1 MWAYTYHRLFC
12 DVHQVLQI
20 IILMLLK
27 SWKQHV
33 QNVLFISSGSFSIF
47 FLFPFIFN
55 LCEKSKNPEG
65 ISSMCSLWNTGTLF
79 FPPLLDF
86 KLQDSR
92 SESGG
97 SVPAAFTTP
106 RAPQTCKARGR
117 LMPTCRP
124 FPLFPKALGNVFIS
138 SPKAHLY
145 RNHIM
150 WITKSICN
158 SLFLITQNTVK
169 EFICSMP
176 FGR

>member
-79 FPPLLDF
+79 RPPLLDF

-92 SESGG
+92 SKSAG
-97 SVPAAFTTP
+97 SVPVAFTTP
-106 RAPQTCKARGR
+106 RASQTFMARGR

-124 FPLFPKALGNVFIS
+124 F
-138 SPKAHLY
+138 
-145 RNHIM
+145 
-150 WITKSICN
+150 
-158 SLFLITQNTVK
+158 SLFLKLYVMCSFPPPKPIFTEITSCGSQSLFATLCFWLPK
-169 EFICSMP
+169 IQ
-176 FGR
+176 

>member
-33 QNVLFISSGSFSIF
+33 QNVLFISSGSLSIF

-55 LCEKSKNPEG
+55 LCEESKSPEG
-65 ISSMCSLWNTGTLF
+65 INSMCSLWNTGTLF
-79 FPPLLDF
+79 HPPLLDF
-86 KLQDSR
+86 KLQGSR
-92 SESGG
+92 SKSGS
-97 SVPAAFTTP
+97 SVSMAFFAP
-106 RAPQTCKARGR
+106 RAPQTFKAPGR
-117 LMPTCRP
+117 LVPTCKP
-124 FPLFPKALGNVFIS
+124 FSLFPKALCNVSIS
-138 SPKAHLY
+138 SPKAHLH

-169 EFICSMP
+169 EFIYAIW
-176 FGR
+176 